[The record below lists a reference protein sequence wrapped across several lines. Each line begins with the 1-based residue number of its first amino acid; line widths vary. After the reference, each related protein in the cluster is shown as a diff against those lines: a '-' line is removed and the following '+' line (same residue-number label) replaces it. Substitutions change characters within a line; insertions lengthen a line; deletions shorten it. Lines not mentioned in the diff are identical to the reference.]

1 MEEKMI
7 NHFDKKIEQAMNAY
21 TEAPPF
27 GMWNRISA
35 ELGEPV
41 AAPVAPKPHAVF
53 TKSSVLG
60 FLSGVLLIGGIVTA
74 NMLYNSTLSYETPTV
89 ANQVSIPA
97 DASPFLVAQPV
108 AQKVVA
114 EPKVNAKMFS
124 PKMLTINKAET
135 STASVTK
142 VQENEQVMPAAQ
154 EIQADKTFYFPP
166 VDIETSSEELSEQSI
181 EAAVTFMNHTTVFKE
196 SEKAEEKSSKVIS
209 AKEQRLK
216 FHPRKK
222 RSHTWGTINRRNTK
236 NK

>member
-41 AAPVAPKPHAVF
+41 VAPVTPKPYSVF
-53 TKSSVLG
+53 TRSSVLG
-60 FLSGVLLIGGIVTA
+60 FMSGVLLIGGIVTA
-74 NMLYNSTLSYETPTV
+74 NMLYNATSSSISGKTEIAPSLPTPFMPAV
-89 ANQVSIPA
+89 EEVIVS
-97 DASPFLVAQPV
+97 
-108 AQKVVA
+108 
-114 EPKVNAKMFS
+114 PKVEMPSTGKTFS
-124 PKMLTINKAET
+124 PKLLTVNKQIAVSASISESENRQEAVLET
-135 STASVTK
+135 I
-142 VQENEQVMPAAQ
+142 
-154 EIQADKTFYFPP
+154 EIQPEKAFYFPP
-166 VDIETSSEELSEQSI
+166 VDIETSSEKLSEQSV
-181 EAAVTFMNHTTVFKE
+181 EAAVSYMNHTTVFKE
-196 SEKAEEKSSKVIS
+196 SEKVEEKTAKVTNL
-209 AKEQRLK
+209 KEQRLK

>member
-41 AAPVAPKPHAVF
+41 VAPVTPKPYSVF
-53 TKSSVLG
+53 TRSSVLG
-60 FLSGVLLIGGIVTA
+60 FMSGVLLIGGIVTA
-74 NMLYNSTLSYETPTV
+74 NMLYNVTSTSNSGKTEIAPSLPTALISPV
-89 ANQVSIPA
+89 EEVIVSPQV
-97 DASPFLVAQPV
+97 
-108 AQKVVA
+108 KVPSVTG
-114 EPKVNAKMFS
+114 KTFS
-124 PKMLTINKAET
+124 PKLLTVNKQNALSASISESENRQEAVLET
-135 STASVTK
+135 K
-142 VQENEQVMPAAQ
+142 
-154 EIQADKTFYFPP
+154 EIQPEKAFYFPP
-166 VDIETSSEELSEQSI
+166 VDIETSSEKLNEQSV
-181 EAAVTFMNHTTVFKE
+181 EAAVSYMNHTTVFKE
-196 SEKAEEKSSKVIS
+196 SEKVEEKTAKVTNL
-209 AKEQRLK
+209 KEQRLK

>member
-1 MEEKMI
+1 MI

-21 TEAPPF
+21 TETPPF

-41 AAPVAPKPHAVF
+41 AAPVNPKPYAVF

-74 NMLYNSTLSYETPTV
+74 NMLYNSSLGEETAIDT
-89 ANQVSIPA
+89 NRVSIQEVT
-97 DASPFLVAQPV
+97 SPLVVAPV
-108 AQKVVA
+108 AQTFVA
-114 EPKVNAKMFS
+114 EPEMN
-124 PKMLTINKAET
+124 PKLVSTKLLSVNKAAT
-135 STASVTK
+135 LTASVT
-142 VQENEQVMPAAQ
+142 VAPEIEEVMPAAQ
-154 EIQADKTFYFPP
+154 EIQADKAFYFPP
-166 VDIETSSEELSEQSI
+166 VDIETSSEKLSEQSI